1 MVILVLNT
9 AFKIY
14 KPNRAF
20 QNKNGRKNVKHLL
33 HYSRRPITGISF

>member
-1 MVILVLNT
+1 MVILVLIT

-14 KPNRAF
+14 KPIPAF
-20 QNKNGRKNVKHLL
+20 QNKKGWKNVKHLL